1 MACRF
6 AVVALMRNEADILE
20 AFVRYHLQFVAGILL
35 IDHRS
40 TDASRAIVAALRR
53 EGLPL
58 ELRCRQELAYDQE
71 RFVNAHAG
79 EAARAFGADWLLSL
93 DLDEALAATGPGA
106 PTEELSRMDPA
117 RPVRIPWRTYVP
129 TPGDDLAE
137 HNPFKRIRH
146 RLASETFQF
155 HKVVVPGAC
164 LRDKRFRI
172 SVGNHDLID
181 RKTGKPVSAV
191 RATETFLAHYPIRSP
206 EQYASKILVGWLASL
221 TKGDRLRT
229 EAYQWKRSFDLILER
244 GPIRYQDLQAIA
256 SDYTAFGD
264 REPDRTLVEDPLA
277 PQRMGFDLTIP
288 GAGASTP
295 VATALRVAEEIAAE
309 LGARSST
316 SGNGTAKRRFR
327 LGRLTLGWG

>member
-1 MACRF
+1 MACQF

-20 AFVRYHLQFVAGILL
+20 AFVRYHLQLVAGILL

-40 TDASRAIVAALRR
+40 TDGTREIVAELQR

-58 ELRCRQELAYDQE
+58 ELRCRKELAYDQE
-71 RFVNAHAG
+71 RFVNAHAE
-79 EAARAFGADWLLSL
+79 EAARAFGADWVLSL
-93 DLDEALAATGPGA
+93 DLDEALSATGPGA
-106 PTEELSRMDPA
+106 PTEELSRMDPS

-129 TPGDDLAE
+129 TPHDDIAE
-137 HNPFKRIRH
+137 RNPYKRIRH

-155 HKVVVPGAC
+155 HKVAVPGSW
-164 LRDKRFRI
+164 LKDKRYRI

-181 RKTGKPVSAV
+181 RKTGRPVAAAA
-191 RATETFLAHYPIRSP
+191 ATETFLAHYPIRSP

-244 GPIRYQDLQAIA
+244 GPIGYQDLQAIA
-256 SDYTAFGD
+256 TDYTAFGD
-264 REPDRTLVEDPLA
+264 REPDRALVEDPLG
-277 PQRMGFDLTIP
+277 PEWMGFDLAIP
-288 GAGASTP
+288 GAAGNTP

-309 LGARSST
+309 LGERSSM
-316 SGNGTAKRRFR
+316 SGYGTTKRLFR
-327 LGRLTLGWG
+327 LGRLTLGWR